1 MSSGPQEQAIRDL
14 YADDP
19 FTDSPWFGRM
29 IEEAQETDRVNALW
43 AERAEAEAEELDEL
57 EEVEQ

>member
-1 MSSGPQEQAIRDL
+1 MAGPNEQAIRDL

-19 FTDSPWFGRM
+19 FVSPHWFGVM
-29 IEEAQETDRVNALW
+29 IEDAQEQDRVNALW
-43 AERAEAEAEELDEL
+43 AERAEAEAEELAEL